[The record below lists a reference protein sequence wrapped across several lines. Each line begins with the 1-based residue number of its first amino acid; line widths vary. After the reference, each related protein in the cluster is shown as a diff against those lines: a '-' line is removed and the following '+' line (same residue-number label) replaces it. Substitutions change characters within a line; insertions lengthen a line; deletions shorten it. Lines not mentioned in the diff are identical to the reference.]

1 MSLVIFICPKN
12 QYLSKYCE
20 AFYNHINS
28 GMNRRTSTYSA
39 GTWGSSATT
48 SSPKSALARLP
59 MRKNQS
65 DRVPMR
71 ASDPALERIY
81 RKVISGEC
89 YDHTYYRITEEEL
102 NESTLVIYIADNG
115 QPVRLPQYLRNVEV
129 PVVTWKF
136 SNVNNDTDQKYV
148 LIETLIRKM
157 LRT

>member
-1 MSLVIFICPKN
+1 
-12 QYLSKYCE
+12 
-20 AFYNHINS
+20 
-28 GMNRRTSTYSA
+28 MNRRTSTYSA